1 MPGSEREDPRYD
13 EWPLEDHDP
22 KEMNYLGLVSGGSPY
37 FHHDDSNTIYRGTV
51 DDAKERIRLSEDT
64 EHAGEALG
72 DVIESIGDRTGWESL
87 SEFAQEH
94 LEDEEG
100 SSSDS

>member
-1 MPGSEREDPRYD
+1 MSGPERGDPRYD

-37 FHHDDSNTIYRGTV
+37 FHHDDSDTIYRGNV
-51 DDAKERIRLSEDT
+51 DETRQQIRLIEDT

-72 DVIESIGDRTGWESL
+72 DIIESIGDRTGWESL

-94 LEDEEG
+94 LEGEDEG
-100 SSSDS
+100 SSDS